1 MAIDGPAAALPFLQ
15 GQDQPAGDPAG
26 KLAAELAVASR
37 LFASIPFEAEPAA
50 YDAIAARTE
59 AA

>member
-1 MAIDGPAAALPFLQ
+1 MAIGGPAPAFPSLQ
-15 GQDQPAGDPAG
+15 DPAQPVDDPAG
-26 KLAAELAVASR
+26 KLAAELAAAHR

-50 YDAIAARTE
+50 YDAIAGRTE